1 MTENEVARQIVD
13 AAMKVHTQLGPGL
26 LETVY
31 EGALLHEL
39 TKRGLRVAKQVGIP
53 VIYDG
58 IPLGDGFRADLV
70 VEGKVIVELKSLE
83 AVPSV
88 AYKILLSYLRL
99 ADVRLGLLINFR
111 EEHLRDGVKR
121 VVNNLAETPLRP

>member
-31 EGALLHEL
+31 EGALLQEL